1 MGIINKIQNI
11 LTIFTYQDFVK
22 HGRDKQETSRYF
34 LRDLEHIKLI
44 IIKIHEYKKNYKDIP
59 NYTSCLP
66 DR

>member
-1 MGIINKIQNI
+1 MGTINKIQNI

-22 HGRDKQETSRYF
+22 HGTDNQESSRYF

-44 IIKIHEYKKNYKDIP
+44 IIIIHEYKKYYKDIP
-59 NYTSCLP
+59 NYTAYLP